1 VLPLGPEATIC
12 MIVQKNSFNMQ
23 WSFREYGSALFD
35 VGLLSGNLLCAL
47 MRACDPISLRLGGR
61 WRSKTEKDGEG
72 SGGGGGHAGG
82 AKRWFRVTRGRG

>member
-47 MRACDPISLRLGGR
+47 MRACDLISLRLGGR
-61 WRSKTEKDGEG
+61 WRSKTEKEAAVAEAMRAVRSDGLG
-72 SGGGGGHAGG
+72 
-82 AKRWFRVTRGRG
+82 